1 MTGGGISRFMD
12 VQTNIFDGVSC
23 KECGYS
29 EFYSKDRDKKSEV
42 LDFLIGG

>member
-12 VQTNIFDGVSC
+12 VQTNVFDAVSC
-23 KECGYS
+23 EECGYT
-29 EFYSKDRDKKSEV
+29 EFYSKDRDRKSEV